1 VPTKAFIKDRKRGEV
16 GQRLVA
22 DLFRKDGFDVVETP
36 RGFFRGY
43 DLLVSGK
50 GLKFAVEVK
59 TDYRSEETG
68 NICIEVSSLTHSA
81 AGILAI
87 VSGKTI
93 YVSELRKTLELAHKY
108 PIRKM
113 GENDW
118 AESVLIPVPEY
129 ISALKPKVLTTN
141 Q

>member
-1 VPTKAFIKDRKRGEV
+1 MPSKSFLHARRRGEK
-16 GQRLVA
+16 GQKLVA
-22 DLFRKDGFDVVETP
+22 DLFRKDGFTVVETS

-68 NICIEVSSLTHSA
+68 NICIEVSSLTHST

-118 AESVLIPVPEY
+118 AESALIPVPDY
-129 ISALKPKVLTTN
+129 ISALKPKVLTN
-141 Q
+141 EE